1 MVVSGH
7 AACGLQPPKA
17 ASEEAAP
24 NERVRILDFWKVY
37 TRPFEILRKFILDL
51 LHILKFD
58 GISFFKSHK
67 KRSGGGTVIK
77 GGVPSHLDPRFCFVQ
92 KNLKEK

>member
-1 MVVSGH
+1 MPPPKAAMVVSGH

-24 NERVRILDFWKVY
+24 NECARILDFWKVY
-37 TRPFEILRKFILDL
+37 TRPFEILRKFVLDL

-67 KRSGGGTVIK
+67 KK
-77 GGVPSHLDPRFCFVQ
+77 GLCSVT
-92 KNLKEK
+92 KT

>member
-24 NERVRILDFWKVY
+24 NECARILDFWKVY
-37 TRPFEILRKFILDL
+37 TRPFEILRKFVLDL

-67 KRSGGGTVIK
+67 KK
-77 GGVPSHLDPRFCFVQ
+77 GLPSAGFFPLWFGSRNCGRF
-92 KNLKEK
+92 EAEG